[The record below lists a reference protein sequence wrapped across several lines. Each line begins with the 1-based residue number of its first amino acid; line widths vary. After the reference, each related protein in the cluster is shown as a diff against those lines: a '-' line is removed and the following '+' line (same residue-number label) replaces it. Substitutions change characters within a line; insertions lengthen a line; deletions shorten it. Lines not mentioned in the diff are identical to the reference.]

1 MSVLCASK
9 LSSRAIRQRL
19 GQIEGV
25 DGFLAREAGAGAGQ
39 LEDAVIG
46 PRIFSRTRSASTPPS
61 LTFCQV
67 SLGYIRVQIDTE
79 ARLFRDSHIAIFD
92 VRLVENQ

>member
-46 PRIFSRTRSASTPPS
+46 PRIF
-61 LTFCQV
+61 F
-67 SLGYIRVQIDTE
+67 
-79 ARLFRDSHIAIFD
+79 
-92 VRLVENQ
+92 